1 MALLKKTRS
10 AQTPLVAEFVF
21 NFDDTMVDVAGV
33 TKTLGSVYTD
43 AGNFEV
49 IPLPVNAEVIG
60 GEVQV
65 QVQGVGPTAYSVNVG
80 DSGSATKYASAVSL
94 LGAVGARTALTLTAA
109 AINASGLD
117 IRMAVTSSVANATAG
132 KWVLRVMY
140 VIRDRAT
147 EVAST

>member
-1 MALLKKTRS
+1 M
-10 AQTPLVAEFVF
+10 
-21 NFDDTMVDVAGV
+21 
-33 TKTLGSVYTD
+33 
-43 AGNFEV
+43 
-49 IPLPVNAEVIG
+49 
-60 GEVQV
+60 

-109 AINASGLD
+109 AINSSGLD